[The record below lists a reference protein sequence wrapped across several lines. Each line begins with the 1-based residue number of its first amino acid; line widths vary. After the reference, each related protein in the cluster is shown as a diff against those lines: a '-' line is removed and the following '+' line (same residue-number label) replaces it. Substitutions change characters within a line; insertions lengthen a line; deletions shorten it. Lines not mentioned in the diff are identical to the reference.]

1 MVPYCLLFISYI
13 EPFVVC
19 IVELM
24 KKLNGLASKTTTI
37 TEEERMKVKVCNLH
51 R

>member
-13 EPFVVC
+13 ELFVVC

-24 KKLNGLASKTTTI
+24 KKLSCLASKTTSV
-37 TEEERMKVKVCNLH
+37 TEDERMKVKVCNLH